1 MSFAPFADNH
11 KAVFFILGVHAQI
24 DSSQHN
30 HPAGFGS
37 LKKDD
42 DDGEDYG
49 DIDDDNYHI
58 LPGMVIIC

>member
-1 MSFAPFADNH
+1 MSVSPFADDDE
-11 KAVFFILGVHAQI
+11 AVFFILGVHAQV

-42 DDGEDYG
+42 NDVDEEDYG
-49 DIDDDNYHI
+49 DIDDDNSHT
-58 LPGMVIIC
+58 LVW